1 MAEVNSVDFARL
13 VRESLEQASPDLLRE
28 MVQVFAEALMGA
40 EADAICG
47 APYGMV
53 SEQRVN
59 RRNGYRSRRWD
70 TRVGTVELAVPKLRA
85 GTYFPDWLLTRRRR
99 AEQALISVVATAYLL
114 GVSTRRVDK
123 LAETLGIASLSKSQV
138 SELAK
143 SLDAAVEQFR
153 NRPLDG
159 GPYRLMQADAL
170 TVKVREGGRIVIVHG
185 LIAVGVNADGHREIL
200 GFEVSSAED
209 GAGWLAFFRNLV
221 ARGLAGVVLVTSDA
235 HPGLV
240 AAIRATLPGAS
251 WQRCRTHYLREL
263 LTKVPKASQPWVAT
277 LVRTIFDQPDA
288 AEVAAQFDRVV
299 SALEAKLPAAA
310 EHLATAREDLLAFT
324 ALPREIWRQVWSSNP
339 QERLNR
345 ELRRR
350 TDVVGIFPDRAS
362 ITRLVGAVL
371 MEQNDEWTEA
381 RRYVGLDILAKIDAL
396 TTQPADT
403 TQEVKTVEPIS
414 A

>member
-1 MAEVNSVDFARL
+1 M
-13 VRESLEQASPDLLRE
+13 
-28 MVQVFAEALMGA
+28 
-40 EADAICG
+40 
-47 APYGMV
+47 
-53 SEQRVN
+53 
-59 RRNGYRSRRWD
+59 
-70 TRVGTVELAVPKLRA
+70 
-85 GTYFPDWLLTRRRR
+85 
-99 AEQALISVVATAYLL
+99 ISVVATAYLL

-159 GPYRLMQADAL
+159 GPYRLVQADAL

-299 SALEAKLPAAA
+299 TALEAKLPAAA

-339 QERLNR
+339 HQRLNR

-403 TQEVKTVEPIS
+403 TQEVKTIEPIS

>member
-1 MAEVNSVDFARL
+1 M
-13 VRESLEQASPDLLRE
+13 
-28 MVQVFAEALMGA
+28 
-40 EADAICG
+40 
-47 APYGMV
+47 
-53 SEQRVN
+53 
-59 RRNGYRSRRWD
+59 
-70 TRVGTVELAVPKLRA
+70 
-85 GTYFPDWLLTRRRR
+85 
-99 AEQALISVVATAYLL
+99 ISVVATAYLL

-299 SALEAKLPAAA
+299 TALEAKLPAAA